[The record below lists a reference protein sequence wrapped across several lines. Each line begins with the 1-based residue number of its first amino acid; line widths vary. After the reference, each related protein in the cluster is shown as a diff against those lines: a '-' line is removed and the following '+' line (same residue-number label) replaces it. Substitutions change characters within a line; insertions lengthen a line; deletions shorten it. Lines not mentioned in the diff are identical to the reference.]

1 MDRKKQLA
9 LWRQMPEP
17 KPDWES
23 FKRMRGPDDL
33 LRWMNW
39 NEAKQASLALHEKY
53 HRMCEAKQKA
63 NQAKG
68 TSSL

>member
-9 LWRQMPEP
+9 LWRQIPEP

-33 LRWMNW
+33 LRWMNR
-39 NEAKQASLALHEKY
+39 H
-53 HRMCEAKQKA
+53 EAKQKA

-68 TSSL
+68 TGSL